1 MTSNMMT
8 TAGAE
13 SLALQYPTASVLDPG
28 KGCVKCF
35 VQLSEAAVQLP
46 VALVMT

>member
-8 TAGAE
+8 TVGVE
-13 SLALQYPTASVLDPG
+13 SLALQYPTASVLDPR
-28 KGCVKCF
+28 KGCVKRF
-35 VQLSEAAVQLP
+35 VQLSEVAAQLP